1 MSELFKVGILAVYI
15 YIHIRLWYFS
25 TRQRRALCFQLGTF
39 VSPDDSA
46 SDILC
51 CFLTPNSL
59 RTIRWSHD
67 SPTVAQLYL
76 HVCRNANT
84 TGPLNYLGHFWP
96 FMFSFTVLLLILK
109 VIVFP
114 EPPCFILFFPDSHIL
129 SSLKSAEY

>member
-15 YIHIRLWYFS
+15 YIY
-25 TRQRRALCFQLGTF
+25 TYTF
-39 VSPDDSA
+39 VVLFNKAETSTVLSPDDSA

-76 HVCRNANT
+76 HACRNANT

-129 SSLKSAEY
+129 SALKSAEY